1 MKDSFVVFV
10 KVVVI
15 VVVETEVLPTV
26 QLVGRVVEPRVA
38 PLGARVRARG
48 GQAVVIVL
56 VVDALQVVR
65 I

>member
-10 KVVVI
+10 KVVVV

-26 QLVGRVVEPRVA
+26 QLVGGVVEPGVA

-48 GQAVVIVL
+48 GQAVVVVL